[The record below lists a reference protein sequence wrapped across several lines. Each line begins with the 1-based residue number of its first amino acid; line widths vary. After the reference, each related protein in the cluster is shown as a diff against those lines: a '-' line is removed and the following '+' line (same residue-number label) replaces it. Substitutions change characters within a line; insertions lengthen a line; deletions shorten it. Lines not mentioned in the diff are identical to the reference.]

1 MSTTTLPGRI
11 AAPATPGAL
20 RAGTALV
27 LGGAIAEYAV
37 TTQHAHREAPN
48 DHAHVFAEYAASD
61 NWIAVHLGQFAAG
74 VVLLTGFVVLLS
86 ALRAAG
92 TPAVVTRVGTAATV
106 LAGAVFAGLQ
116 AVDGVALKHAVDS
129 LADAPPGLR
138 DAYFHDAE
146 IVRWG
151 EWAMAG
157 YSRITLGLA
166 VAAVGIAVLR
176 SRSLPRWTAGPAVIA
191 GAAFVVD
198 GVLVSRLG
206 FSDQVLASLVGWIA
220 LALFGLTV
228 TVAAWIPRRRY

>member
-1 MSTTTLPGRI
+1 MSTAILPGRI
-11 AAPATPGAL
+11 AAPATPSTV
-20 RAGTALV
+20 RAGTALI
-27 LGGAIAEYAV
+27 LGGAVAEYAV

-74 VVLLTGFVVLLS
+74 VVLLAGFVVLLS

-129 LADAPPGLR
+129 LAAAPPGLR

-166 VAAVGIAVLR
+166 VVAVGIAVLG
-176 SRSLPRWTAGPAVIA
+176 SRRLPRWTAGPALVA
-191 GAAFVVD
+191 GVAFVVD

-206 FSDQVLASLVGWIA
+206 FGDQVLASLVGWTA
-220 LALFGLTV
+220 LAVFGLSATL
-228 TVAAWIPRRRY
+228 AAWIPRS